1 MFLNTKRGSLGYL
14 KCNCPT
20 NKDYRSLLGV
30 CEEFWVDVESILE
43 ETEKVFLQER
53 TMFVV
58 NLTVFAC
65 PTQDVGRC
73 PRDDSV
79 GSESLIRDGERRMI
93 KALRRLQCFVRL
105 GMILRSGR
113 VHNAWAWKEPD
124 AGCSA
129 EIKCIRSERAESSKK
144 LSSAIYTY
152 KLFRADR

>member
-14 KCNCPT
+14 KGNCPT

-30 CEEFWVDVESILE
+30 CEKLWVDVESILE
-43 ETEKVFLQER
+43 ETEKVFFQER

-58 NLTVFAC
+58 DFTVFAC

-73 PRDDSV
+73 PRDDSICC
-79 GSESLIRDGERRMI
+79 ESLIRYGERRMI

-113 VHNAWAWKEPD
+113 VHDAWAWKEPD

-129 EIKCIRSERAESSKK
+129 EIKV
-144 LSSAIYTY
+144 YT
-152 KLFRADR
+152 K